1 MFYSRFIVLTF
12 IVFFFSCNTI
22 AQIANSWRTISS
34 AIEDDFLSI
43 NFSDSLNG
51 WVLGTKVILHSTDG
65 GETWIKQRSID
76 SASYRKVFFLNHK
89 IGFAYQG
96 KGLMQ
101 TSDGGINWN
110 VQNEELQNCYIGGM
124 SFINDNTGWLI
135 SNSLYGDSF
144 NEIVMKTNNAG
155 QSWDTLFSRINM
167 VKFYDIQFLDS
178 LTGYIIGSDG
188 HDNFA
193 PIYVYKSSN
202 GGKSWN
208 DISWFGGAH
217 TFYLSSKNEDTLWA
231 GGFGFAKSYDG
242 GITWNPYFII
252 ESEDSV
258 FYGQPR
264 FYDILQFDSK
274 CGYAIIVTTKG
285 PNQAKF
291 RLYYTQ
297 DSGSNWDQI
306 EIPPDVHPTAVC
318 SLGKYLFIAGLDGKL
333 VTNKPT
339 SVRIKDNLAE
349 YSFILYQNFPNP
361 FNPTTKIKYSI
372 PVEVYCNAPLR
383 NVLLKVYDVLGREV
397 STLVNEE
404 KPAGTYEI
412 DFNGNNLPSGIYFYQ
427 LNAGEFVETKKMIL
441 LK

>member
-1 MFYSRFIVLTF
+1 
-12 IVFFFSCNTI
+12 
-22 AQIANSWRTISS
+22 
-34 AIEDDFLSI
+34 
-43 NFSDSLNG
+43 
-51 WVLGTKVILHSTDG
+51 
-65 GETWIKQRSID
+65 
-76 SASYRKVFFLNHK
+76 
-89 IGFAYQG
+89 
-96 KGLMQ
+96 
-101 TSDGGINWN
+101 